1 MTVVLNS
8 IGVELALYH
17 GGSLAGMDIKKFIAN
32 ASFVFDEF
40 SKILKA
46 NKKED
51 SMTSLEIDLLCKQHR
66 ELFLLWDGEISLARM
81 W

>member
-40 SKILKA
+40 SKILEAK
-46 NKKED
+46 KKED
-51 SMTSLEIDLLCKQHR
+51 SMTNSEIDLLCKQHR